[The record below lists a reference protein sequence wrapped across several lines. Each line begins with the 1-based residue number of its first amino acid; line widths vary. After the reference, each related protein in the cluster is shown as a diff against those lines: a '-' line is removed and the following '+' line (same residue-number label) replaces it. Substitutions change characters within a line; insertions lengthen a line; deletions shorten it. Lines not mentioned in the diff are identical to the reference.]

1 MSADFDPKKDAANI
15 KKHGVSLSEGD
26 GVLNDP
32 LALTVE
38 DDSAQ
43 GEQRFV
49 TIGMNV
55 FGTLMVVVHTP
66 GAMDH
71 ESSQC
76 GSPTRRNVE
85 IMKKVY
91 DFSKGKRGAVI
102 PTTGKTRIT
111 IYVDDAVIKRFKA
124 QSEKTGKGYQTLINE
139 ALKSYLGLT
148 EQPITQELVRK
159 IVREELAA
167 NG

>member
-1 MSADFDPKKDAANI
+1 M
-15 KKHGVSLSEGD
+15 LS
-26 GVLNDP
+26 DP

-38 DDSAQ
+38 DDSAE
-43 GEQRFV
+43 GEQRLV
-49 TIGMNV
+49 TIGMNI
-55 FGTLMVVVHTP
+55 FGNLMSSSILLGVTE
-66 GAMDH
+66 H

-76 GSPTRRNVE
+76 GNPIRKNGGT
-85 IMKKVY
+85 MKKAY
-91 DFSKGKRGAVI
+91 DFARGKRGAVI